1 MATSHAAE
9 QVRACKARRTPPRF
23 HASSACARWK
33 RPRPSPCARA
43 PASPNCEPRP
53 RLLPRPE
60 KQRPPRH
67 PPLPQAGRQPEPPLR
82 PKRPRPPSLQHPP
95 DRPLPKPPSLLHR
108 PLPVCRPA
116 PNGKNASRNCPAKTA
131 SLAAWR
137 GRGLSRAA
145 GVGSACRPDEPAW
158 RGRLVSVLVHF
169 ACSTAFGHERSFED
183 NQDVLSRTTDHV
195 RTRTRMA
202 SN

>member
-33 RPRPSPCARA
+33 KPRPSPCARA

-60 KQRPPRH
+60 KQRLPRH
-67 PPLPQAGRQPEPPLR
+67 PPLAQVGRQPEPLLR
-82 PKRPRPPSLQHPP
+82 PKRPRPPRLQHSP
-95 DRPLPKPPSLLHR
+95 DRPLPKLPSLLHR

-116 PNGKNASRNCPAKTA
+116 PNGKNASRNSPAKTA

-137 GRGLSRAA
+137 GRGLSRAV

-158 RGRLVSVLVHF
+158 RGRLVVL
-169 ACSTAFGHERSFED
+169 AY
-183 NQDVLSRTTDHV
+183 
-195 RTRTRMA
+195 
-202 SN
+202 